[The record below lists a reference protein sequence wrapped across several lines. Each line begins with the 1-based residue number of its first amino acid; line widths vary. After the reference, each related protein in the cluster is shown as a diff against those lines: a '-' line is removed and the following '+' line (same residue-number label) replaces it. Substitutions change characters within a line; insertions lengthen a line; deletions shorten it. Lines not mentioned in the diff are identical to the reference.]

1 MASSTP
7 FARRIRPGEDH
18 CQHRIYSFA
27 AFVCSEG
34 DWVGPVPLPDFCL
47 SRPSPAR
54 GILPLT
60 GKDKGRGD
68 GLIDS
73 RAPLSL
79 PFPIKGKE
87 SNYDAAIP
95 AISPSVEKSKF
106 IDHFV
111 RK

>member
-1 MASSTP
+1 MRSSTSL
-7 FARRIRPGEDH
+7 ARRSRPVEDH

-27 AFVCSEG
+27 AFVCSEK
-34 DWVGPVPLPDFCL
+34 DWVGPVPLPDLCI
-47 SRPSPAR
+47 SRPAPAR

-60 GKDKGRGD
+60 GKDKIRGD

-87 SNYDAAIP
+87 SDYDAAIP

-106 IDHFV
+106 IDHLV

>member
-1 MASSTP
+1 M
-7 FARRIRPGEDH
+7 
-18 CQHRIYSFA
+18 
-27 AFVCSEG
+27 
-34 DWVGPVPLPDFCL
+34 PLPDLCI
-47 SRPSPAR
+47 SRPSPAC

-60 GKDKGRGD
+60 GKDKGKGD

-73 RAPLSL
+73 RAPVSL

-87 SNYDAAIP
+87 SDYDEAIR

-111 RK
+111 RT

>member
-1 MASSTP
+1 
-7 FARRIRPGEDH
+7 
-18 CQHRIYSFA
+18 
-27 AFVCSEG
+27 
-34 DWVGPVPLPDFCL
+34 
-47 SRPSPAR
+47 
-54 GILPLT
+54 LT

-95 AISPSVEKSKF
+95 AISPSVEKRKF